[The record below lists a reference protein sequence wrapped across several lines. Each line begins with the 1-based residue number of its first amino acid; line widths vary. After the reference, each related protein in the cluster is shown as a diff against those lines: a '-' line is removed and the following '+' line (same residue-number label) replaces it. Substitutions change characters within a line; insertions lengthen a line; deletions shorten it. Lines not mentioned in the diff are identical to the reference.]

1 METGRASVSRANAHV
16 TYPARFQLV
25 AAMNPCRCGYVGG
38 APRECGR
45 APRCGG
51 GLPEPLSGP
60 LLDRMDLTIEVLPVP
75 PAELARAP
83 TGGTTEVV
91 AARIPRRANASARAT
106 ASMAH
111 AATPSPRARRWNA
124 RCWPMRRRACW
135 RSRRRTGCGFRA
147 RGYTRTL
154 RVARTIADLV
164 GSEAV
169 QRAHVAEALAFRHR
183 GGARV
188 QAA

>member
-1 METGRASVSRANAHV
+1 MR
-16 TYPARFQLV
+16 
-25 AAMNPCRCGYVGG
+25 
-38 APRECGR
+38 
-45 APRCGG
+45 
-51 GLPEPLSGP
+51 LSGP
-60 LLDRMDLTIEVLPVP
+60 LLDRMDLTIEVMPVP

-83 TGGTTEVV
+83 TGETTEAV
-91 AARIPRRANASARAT
+91 AARIRAARERQ
-106 ASMAH
+106 
-111 AATPSPRARRWNA
+111 RARYGIDGTRCNA
-124 RCWPMRRRACW
+124 VAEGATLE
-135 RSRRRTGCGFRA
+135 RTLLADAPARLLAEQAADRLRLSA